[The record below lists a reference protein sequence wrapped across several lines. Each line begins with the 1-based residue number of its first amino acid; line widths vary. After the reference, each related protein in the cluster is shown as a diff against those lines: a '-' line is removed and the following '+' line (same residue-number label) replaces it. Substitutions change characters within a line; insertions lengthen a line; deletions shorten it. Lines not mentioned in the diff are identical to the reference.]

1 MTQSFSRAGNLIWEA
16 GSLGGKSIIIPL
28 PRRLK
33 TQNCHSPKRETCF
46 HSSRSCRCLSLFL
59 SPALRLDQNV
69 WSIVVRNVLRI
80 LPECSGVSRA
90 GLGRKAWE
98 CPGLQCMVEVCPFRL
113 DLAWHLLGPG
123 IKAGREAQRAE
134 SSSLNYLK
142 PPWGDNAF
150 STFYEFT
157 QMCRSL
163 SRLRN

>member
-1 MTQSFSRAGNLIWEA
+1 M
-16 GSLGGKSIIIPL
+16 GGWFFGRQINYYSVSK
-28 PRRLK
+28 
-33 TQNCHSPKRETCF
+33 ETENAK
-46 HSSRSCRCLSLFL
+46 LSLSQERDLFSFISFLPLSFPLSLSLSL

-69 WSIVVRNVLRI
+69 CRIVVRNVLRI
-80 LPECSGVSRA
+80 LPECSGASRA

-98 CPGLQCMVEVCPFRL
+98 CPGLWCMVEVCPFRL

-123 IKAGREAQRAE
+123 IKPGREAQGAE

-150 STFYEFT
+150 STLYEFT
-157 QMCRSL
+157 QTCRSL